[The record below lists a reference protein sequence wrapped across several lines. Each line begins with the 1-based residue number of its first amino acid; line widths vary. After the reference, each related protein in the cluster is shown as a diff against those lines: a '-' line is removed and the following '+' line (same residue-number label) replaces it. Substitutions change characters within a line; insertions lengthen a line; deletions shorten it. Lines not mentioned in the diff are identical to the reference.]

1 MNFSKIKQQLPTL
14 ALVGTAVV
22 MAAAPAHA
30 EGLSNAKSVLDSFL
44 SELKTIVPV
53 AATIALI
60 LLAVGYAAK
69 MVEKDTLIRW
79 GIGIIVAGSA
89 GTLAAALFSGA

>member
-1 MNFSKIKQQLPTL
+1 MNINKGRNAANVFGLVML
-14 ALVGTAVV
+14 AA
-22 MAAAPAHA
+22 MFAMPAHA
-30 EGLSNAKSVLDSFL
+30 QGLSNAKSVLDSFL
-44 SELKTIVPV
+44 GELKTIVPV

-60 LLAVGYAAK
+60 GLALAYAAK

-89 GTLAAALFSGA
+89 GTLASTLFSGA

>member
-1 MNFSKIKQQLPTL
+1 MSINKGRTAANILGIM
-14 ALVGTAVV
+14 LV
-22 MAAAPAHA
+22 AAMVAQPAHA
-30 EGLSNAKSVLDSFL
+30 QGLSNAKSVLDGFL

-60 LLAVGYAAK
+60 GLALAYAAK

-89 GTLAAALFSGA
+89 GTLATTLFAGS

>member
-1 MNFSKIKQQLPTL
+1 MGYVAL
-14 ALVGTAVV
+14 AAAA
-22 MAAAPAHA
+22 AAAPAHA
-30 EGLSNAKSVLDSFL
+30 QALSNAKSVLDSFL

-60 LLAVGYAAK
+60 GLALAYAFK

-79 GIGIIVAGSA
+79 GLGIIIAGSA
-89 GTLAAALFSGA
+89 GTLATTLFGSGS

>member
-1 MNFSKIKQQLPTL
+1 MTIKNGRTAANFLGL
-14 ALVGTAVV
+14 MLV
-22 MAAAPAHA
+22 AAMIAEPAHA
-30 EGLSNAKSVLDSFL
+30 QGLSNAKSVLDSFL

-60 LLAVGYAAK
+60 GLALAYAAK

-79 GIGIIVAGSA
+79 GIGIIIAGCAGSLA
-89 GTLAAALFSGA
+89 STLFTGA

>member
-1 MNFSKIKQQLPTL
+1 MTINKGRTAANFLGLVML
-14 ALVGTAVV
+14 AAMVAQ
-22 MAAAPAHA
+22 PAHA
-30 EGLSNAKSVLDSFL
+30 QGLSNAKSVLDSFL

-60 LLAVGYAAK
+60 GLALAYAAK

-89 GTLAAALFSGA
+89 GTLATTLFSGA